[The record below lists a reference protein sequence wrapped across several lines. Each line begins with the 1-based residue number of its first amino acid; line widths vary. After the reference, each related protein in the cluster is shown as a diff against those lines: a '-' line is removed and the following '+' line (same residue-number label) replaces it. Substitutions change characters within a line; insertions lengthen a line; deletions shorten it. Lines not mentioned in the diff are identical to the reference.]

1 MFIIKYERTW
11 VSHLGGIEHADHA
24 GVRGEPLEGVADH
37 SRQVEHARVR
47 EEGIHARRQEAG
59 GREGWG
65 RLRRPRPAER

>member
-1 MFIIKYERTW
+1 M
-11 VSHLGGIEHADHA
+11 SHLGGIEHADHA